1 MLFATR
7 RPFCSGL
14 YVLAVDVNV
23 ISGQEITQELGTHQ
37 DHVVTHAS

>member
-7 RPFCSGL
+7 RPICSGF

-23 ISGQEITQELGTHQ
+23 ISGQEVTQELGTRQ
-37 DHVVTHAS
+37 DHAVTHTS